1 MYYIYIYLLYGNKY
15 GNNNNVDKTV
25 QFSDWN
31 TSPCRATGPPLFNPP
46 LQGFEDL
53 FPGGW
58 LMTRPI

>member
-15 GNNNNVDKTV
+15 GNNVDKTL
-25 QFSDWN
+25 QFSDWK
-31 TSPCRATGPPLFNPP
+31 TSPCRATGP